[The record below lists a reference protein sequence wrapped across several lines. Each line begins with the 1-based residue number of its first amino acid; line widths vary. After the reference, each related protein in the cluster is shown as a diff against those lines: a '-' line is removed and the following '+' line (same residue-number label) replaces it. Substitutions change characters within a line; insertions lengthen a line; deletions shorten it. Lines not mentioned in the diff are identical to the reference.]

1 MPGEAAASA
10 FMKGGCG
17 WGDGESGIF
26 CELGVGLADFGEGSL
41 LGLVGDAEAGEI
53 GEGWH
58 LLFAAFFQEVI
69 GESGEI
75 GFNCGGDDGVVGP
88 VRLDEDFGEVEVAT
102 TDAADDLGEK
112 LEGALFGGE
121 IGESEARVGLDDAD
135 GGEMGEI
142 ETAGESLSADEN
154 VDIAGVDV
162 VVVGGETVS
171 FLIIT
176 VKTGDFCVGEET
188 LELGFEEFRAET
200 FMNNARV
207 AALGA
212 RGGDF
217 FFVAANVT
225 T

>member
-1 MPGEAAASA
+1 
-10 FMKGGCG
+10 MKGRCG
-17 WGDGESGIF
+17 WGDGEGGIF
-26 CELGVGLADFGEGSL
+26 DELGVGLADFGEGGF
-41 LGLVGDAEAGEI
+41 LGLVGDTEAGEI

-69 GESGEI
+69 GESGKI
-75 GFNCGGDDGVVGP
+75 SRDSRGDDGVVGL
-88 VRLDEDFGEVEVAT
+88 VRLDKDFGEVEVAT

-142 ETAGESLSADEN
+142 EAAGESLSADEN
-154 VDIAGVDV
+154 VDVAGVDV
-162 VVVGGETVS
+162 VVVGGEIVGL
-171 FLIIT
+171 LIIA
-176 VKTGDFCVGEET
+176 VKTGDFCVGEEA

-200 FMNNARV
+200 FMNNARM
-207 AALGA
+207 AALRA

-217 FFVAANVT
+217 FFVTADVAT
-225 T
+225 

>member
-1 MPGEAAASA
+1 MPGEAAAGA
-10 FMKGGCG
+10 FVKGGCG

-26 CELGVGLADFGEGSL
+26 CEFGVGLADFGEGSL
-41 LGLVGDAEAGEI
+41 LGLVGDTEAGEI

-75 GFNCGGDDGVVGP
+75 GFNCGGDDGVVGL
-88 VRLDEDFGEVEVAT
+88 VRLDENFGEVEVAT

-112 LEGALFGGE
+112 FESALFGGE
-121 IGESEARVGLDDAD
+121 IWEGEARIGLDDAD
-135 GGEMGEI
+135 GGEMGKI

-162 VVVGGETVS
+162 VIMGSEIVGL
-171 FLIIT
+171 LIIA
-176 VKTGDFCVGEET
+176 VKTGYFSVGEEA

-207 AALGA
+207 AALRAG
-212 RGGDF
+212 GGDF